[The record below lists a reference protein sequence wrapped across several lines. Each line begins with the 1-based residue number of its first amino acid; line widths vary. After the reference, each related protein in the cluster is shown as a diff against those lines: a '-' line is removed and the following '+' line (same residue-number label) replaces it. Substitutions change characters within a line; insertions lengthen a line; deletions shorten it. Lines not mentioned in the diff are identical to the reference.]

1 MSQLSFIYDDGSLN
15 SPVNPCPEPEKD
27 VASELITNPIDYQ
40 ALLSELTEA
49 QASDQERLSRI
60 YHLEQALDQ
69 AIQCIDDLKRQVQD
83 QQILES
89 QLGNTEEFAYVQ
101 QQAIARLKQQ
111 IAEQEQALEAQI
123 LETQQRDQAVE
134 ELLAG
139 VEVVTQT
146 QQQELERLRLK
157 LMEDQRE
164 AQSQRTRMGIQLQD
178 LQAQLESRQLR
189 VSELEAETLA
199 VRASSM
205 SLQVQLESARD
216 QIRELS
222 TKSPAMMALRQDF
235 TQARGQV
242 EELEQQIAQQ
252 TMNHTRW
259 QQIHQEVEEERDR
272 LQIRVTNLELQTAEM
287 QEQVLHQAQHA
298 TEQETA
304 VQYWKDRYLSS
315 QDEIAQIKKHLQ
327 QINQQINDPAVRSLL
342 AQHFNDVPPEKS
354 ESRSFSTLPLPK
366 LVAPDL
372 PEFLARRR
380 GNKSKPSM
388 ET

>member
-1 MSQLSFIYDDGSLN
+1 VSQSSSMHDSYSPASPLN
-15 SPVNPCPEPEKD
+15 PPFSELEND
-27 VASELITNPIDYQ
+27 VALELTITPADYQ
-40 ALLSELTEA
+40 ALLSELAETR
-49 QASDQERLSRI
+49 ASDQEKVTRI

-69 AIQCIDDLKRQVQD
+69 AIQCISDLKAQVQD
-83 QQILES
+83 QQVLES
-89 QLGNTEEFAYVQ
+89 QLANTEEFAYVQ
-101 QQAIARLKQQ
+101 QQAIARLKLQ
-111 IAEQEQALEAQI
+111 IAEQGQALEAQI

-134 ELLAG
+134 ELLVS
-139 VEVVTQT
+139 VEVITQT
-146 QQQELERLRLK
+146 QQRELERLRLK
-157 LMEDQRE
+157 LAEDQRE
-164 AQSQRTRMGIQLQD
+164 AQGQRTRMSIQLQD
-178 LQAQLESRQLR
+178 VQTQLESRQLR

-199 VRASSM
+199 VRASTT

-222 TKSPAMMALRQDF
+222 AKSPALVALRQDF
-235 TQARGQV
+235 AQARGQV

-304 VQYWKDRYLSS
+304 VQYWKDRYLTS
-315 QDEIAQIKKHLQ
+315 QDEMAKIKEQLQ
-327 QINQQINDPAVRSLL
+327 QVNDPAVRSLL
-342 AQHFNDVPPEKS
+342 AQYFNDLPPEKS
-354 ESRSFSTLPLPK
+354 EPRSFSAIPLPK

-372 PEFLARRR
+372 PEFLTRRR
-380 GNKSKPSM
+380 GNKSKPGM

>member
-1 MSQLSFIYDDGSLN
+1 MHDSCSSS
-15 SPVNPCPEPEKD
+15 SPLDPPF
-27 VASELITNPIDYQ
+27 SELESSSELEAKAALELTVTPADYQ
-40 ALLSELTEA
+40 ALLSKLAEA
-49 QASDQERLSRI
+49 QALDQDRVARI

-69 AIQCIDDLKRQVQD
+69 AIQCISDLKAQVQD
-83 QQILES
+83 QQVLES
-89 QLGNTEEFAYVQ
+89 QLANTEEFAYVQ
-101 QQAIARLKQQ
+101 QQAIARIKLQ
-111 IAEQEQALEAQI
+111 IVEQGQALEAQI

-134 ELLAG
+134 ELLVS
-139 VEVVTQT
+139 VEVITQT

-164 AQSQRTRMGIQLQD
+164 AQGQRTRLGIQLQD
-178 LQAQLESRQLR
+178 VQTQLESRQLR

-199 VRASSM
+199 VRASAT
-205 SLQVQLESARD
+205 SLQVQLDSARD

-222 TKSPAMMALRQDF
+222 AKSPALVALRQDF
-235 TQARGQV
+235 AKARGQV

-272 LQIRVTNLELQTAEM
+272 LQIRVTSLELQTAEM

-304 VQYWKDRYLSS
+304 VQYWKDRYLAS
-315 QDEIAQIKKHLQ
+315 QDEKAQIKERLQ
-327 QINQQINDPAVRSLL
+327 QVNDPAVRSLL
-342 AQHFNDVPPEKS
+342 AQRFNDLPTEKS
-354 ESRSFSTLPLPK
+354 EPRSFSTRPLPK
-366 LVAPDL
+366 LVPPDL
-372 PEFLARRR
+372 PDFLTRRR
-380 GNKSKPSM
+380 GNKSKPGM